1 MARTPRSPL
10 PVRVSQLR
18 NRIERWRRQRGKPPR
33 MPAPLWEAAVS
44 MARSYGIYLVAQALR
59 LDYGSLKKR
68 LTRLPKHAGDDAG
81 SAGFVE
87 IDAAQ
92 WLGRVEPGGVS
103 VELWAVD
110 GTKLIVRL
118 PEMERLDMPALIE
131 AFRKRPA

>member
-1 MARTPRSPL
+1 MARTPRSTL

-18 NRIERWRRQRGKPPR
+18 SRIERWRRQRGKPAR
-33 MPAPLWEAAVS
+33 MPAPLWDAAVS
-44 MARSYGIYLVAQALR
+44 LARTHGLYPIARALR

-68 LTRLPKHAGDDAG
+68 LAGPVQGEAGGG

-87 IDAAQ
+87 LNPAQ
-92 WLGRVEPGGVS
+92 WLGRAEPGSVS

-118 PEMERLDMPALIE
+118 PERERLDLPALIE
-131 AFRKRPA
+131 AFQRRRG